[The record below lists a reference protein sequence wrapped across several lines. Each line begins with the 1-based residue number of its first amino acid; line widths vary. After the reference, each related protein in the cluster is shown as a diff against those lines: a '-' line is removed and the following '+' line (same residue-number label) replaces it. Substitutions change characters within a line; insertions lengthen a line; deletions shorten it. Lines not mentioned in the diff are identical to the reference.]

1 MQHHLN
7 FITNNLKITI
17 MKTSENGVAK
27 LQELS
32 ISEMK
37 QINGGGYM
45 IVIIDGKKVVIEI

>member
-1 MQHHLN
+1 
-7 FITNNLKITI
+7 